1 MNFEFVP
8 LKSDANL
15 RKHGI
20 DFLEA
25 QALWRDPALVEIPAR
40 TLDEPRFLVI
50 ARLQGRHWSAVPV
63 LMRCSSMNSSEFD
76 RRFEEGESVLE
87 ALDLEAARRPRLEA
101 RRVNVDFPLWMV
113 EQLDREASRLG
124 VTRQSIIKLWLA
136 ERLESRSTA
145 SIG

>member
-1 MNFEFVP
+1 
-8 LKSDANL
+8 
-15 RKHGI
+15 
-20 DFLEA
+20 
-25 QALWRDPALVEIPAR
+25 
-40 TLDEPRFLVI
+40 
-50 ARLQGRHWSAVPV
+50 
-63 LMRCSSMNSSEFD
+63 MNSSEFD

-124 VTRQSIIKLWLA
+124 VTRQSLIKLWLA

>member
-1 MNFEFVP
+1 
-8 LKSDANL
+8 
-15 RKHGI
+15 
-20 DFLEA
+20 
-25 QALWRDPALVEIPAR
+25 
-40 TLDEPRFLVI
+40 
-50 ARLQGRHWSAVPV
+50 
-63 LMRCSSMNSSEFD
+63 MNSSEFD

-87 ALDLEAARRPRLEA
+87 ALDLEAARRPRLQA